1 MIDLCWKNTGSA
13 HSWVLACANCWPYS
27 NPCTMKCLVVIAHPL
42 TDSLCHKLA
51 RTAIDALRAKGHEV
65 SVEDLYQTEFS
76 PSLTASERQSYYG
89 ALFNADALQSRIA
102 QLLDAEAIVL
112 VFPTWWFGFPAIL
125 KGWFDRVWAPGVAY
139 DHASDL
145 GPIKPRLG
153 KPRRMLAIT
162 TLGSPWWVDLFVLW
176 QPIKRVLRI
185 ALLGACARDCRFEM
199 LSLYKAESLAG
210 AKVERFRSKIRATL
224 GRWA

>member
-1 MIDLCWKNTGSA
+1 MNRPSRVASTF
-13 HSWVLACANCWPYS
+13 
-27 NPCTMKCLVVIAHPL
+27 
-42 TDSLCHKLA
+42 
-51 RTAIDALRAKGHEV
+51 AL
-65 SVEDLYQTEFS
+65 L
-76 PSLTASERQSYYG
+76 G
-89 ALFNADALQSRIA
+89 ALTSMGTVGAQTTPASDLAARARRIH
-102 QLLDAEAIVL
+102 AEAIVL